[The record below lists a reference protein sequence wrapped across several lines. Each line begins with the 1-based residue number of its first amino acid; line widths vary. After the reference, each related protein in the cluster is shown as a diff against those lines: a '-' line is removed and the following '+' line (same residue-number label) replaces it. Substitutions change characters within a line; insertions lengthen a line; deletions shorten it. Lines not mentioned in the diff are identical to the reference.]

1 MISKFLFFFSFF
13 YFLHRWQD
21 RLRHA
26 FETSMAGLEASS
38 RYEESEEEVEVEVEE
53 EEEEGRGWKNA
64 SSHSRSS

>member
-38 RYEESEEEVEVEVEE
+38 RYEESEEEVEVE